1 MRFYGVEIRY
11 KTRGSVGVKLEV
23 VVLCNHVMSTV
34 TVNLLIIVVHMAYR
48 STSNT
53 SAPFTTLSYILI
65 IITSISVASYHI
77 LQQVMSLAHL

>member
-53 SAPFTTLSYILI
+53 SAPFALL
-65 IITSISVASYHI
+65 YHI
-77 LQQVMSLAHL
+77 SLLLSRL